1 MHHLQKAL
9 LALAVAGASGA
20 AGAAQAASP
29 PPPPPP
35 PAHHHHHRPPER
47 RRPEDF
53 KLNVEAQ
60 AQAGAQ
66 AAAVGGGGSWSEEE
80 GSPTIIGALDVDTGE
95 RTEKR
100 RVAYEAKHKITER
113 VVIQSVCIDDRTVPH
128 PASQVHAERDV
139 EDAYEGELFRCIA
152 GTRLQATI
160 AKFTGE
166 VRFDGGQIVDCSK
179 NQALYRSAHGEVA
192 CRDQIPAR
200 DCNERSLLRRYGAGV
215 KVLTMIREETYT
227 AYREET
233 VTTRE
238 KSQSS
243 SLVLDGG
250 VGGVVR

>member
-9 LALAVAGASGA
+9 LALAVAGS
-20 AGAAQAASP
+20 AGAAEAASPPP

-35 PAHHHHHRPPER
+35 PAHHHHHER

-53 KLNVEAQ
+53 RLNVEAQ

-66 AAAVGGGGSWSEEE
+66 AGAGGGSWSMEE

-95 RTEKR
+95 RSEVRK
-100 RVAYEAKHKITER
+100 VAYEAKRKITEK
-113 VVIQSVCIDDRTVPH
+113 VVIQAVCIDDRTVPH

-139 EDAYEGELFRCIA
+139 DEAYEGELYRCIA

-160 AKFTGE
+160 AKWNGE
-166 VRFDGGQIVDCSK
+166 VRFDNGRIIDCSK
-179 NQALYRSAHGEVA
+179 NQALYKGPHGDVG
-192 CRDQIPAR
+192 CREQIPQR

-215 KVLTMIREETYT
+215 KVLVITREETYT

-238 KSQSS
+238 QSKSS
-243 SLVLDGG
+243 SLILDGG

>member
-35 PAHHHHHRPPER
+35 PPPHHHHHQQR
-47 RRPEDF
+47 RHPEDF
-53 KLNVEAQ
+53 HLNVEAQ
-60 AQAGAQ
+60 AQAQ
-66 AAAVGGGGSWSEEE
+66 AAVGGGGSWSVEE

-95 RTEKR
+95 RSEVR
-100 RVAYEAKHKITER
+100 RVAYQAKRKITER
-113 VVIQSVCIDDRTVPH
+113 VVIQAVCIDDRTVPH

-139 EDAYEGELFRCIA
+139 DDAYEGELFRCIA
-152 GTRLQATI
+152 GTRMQFTI

-166 VRFDGGQIVDCSK
+166 VRFDGGQVVDCSK
-179 NQALYRSAHGEVA
+179 NQALYKSTHGEVA

-200 DCNERSLLRRYGAGV
+200 DCNERSLLRRFGAGV

-243 SLVLDGG
+243 SLILDGG

>member
-35 PAHHHHHRPPER
+35 PPAHHHHHER

-60 AQAGAQ
+60 AQAGAV
-66 AAAVGGGGSWSEEE
+66 AGAGAGSWSVEE
-80 GSPTIIGALDVDTGE
+80 GSPSLIGALNVDTGE
-95 RTEKR
+95 QVEKR
-100 RVAYEAKHKITER
+100 RVAYEAKRKITER
-113 VVIQSVCIDDRTVPH
+113 VVIEAVCIDDRTVPH

-139 EDAYEGELFRCIA
+139 DDAYEGELYRCIA
-152 GTRLQATI
+152 GTHMQATV
-160 AKFTGE
+160 AKYTGE
-166 VRFDGGQIVDCSK
+166 VRFDRGQIIDCNK
-179 NQALYRSAHGEVA
+179 NQALYKSAHGEVT
-192 CRDQIPAR
+192 CREQIAQR
-200 DCNERSLLRRYGAGV
+200 DCNERSLLRRYGAGI
-215 KVLTMIREETYT
+215 KILTMIREETYT

-243 SLVLDGG
+243 ALVLDGG